1 MQNNKKIVIVE
12 DERDISNAV
21 KTALTIEGFSV
32 TQVFDGFN
40 AVPTISKERPDI
52 VLLDIM
58 LPNVSGTE
66 IIRDL
71 KKIDS
76 LKDIPIIFMTA
87 KTGEIDQVVGYELG
101 AIDYVTKPF
110 SMHVLIRRIKALLGA
125 LEFKDNNNNNEIIE
139 LGELF
144 INSEEFKVTVAGEE
158 VIMTFKEFKLLQLL
172 AANKNKVFTREELLS
187 KVWKID
193 SALETRT
200 VDTHIKKIRQKLKGL
215 SHYIK
220 TIHGLGYK
228 LSDKD

>member
-200 VDTHIKKIRQKLKGL
+200 VDTHIKKIRQKLKGY

-228 LSDKD
+228 LSDQD